1 MKIFGP
7 DTLLPP
13 AGTKHQNC
21 DKHRVNQKFGSIQ
34 PHLCLPLKGRL
45 QISLLMLSGFKRI
58 NFHFPCIS
66 ENL

>member
-13 AGTKHQNC
+13 TGTKHQNC
-21 DKHRVNQKFGSIQ
+21 DKHRVNQKFGPIQ
-34 PHLCLPLKGRL
+34 PHLCLPLKDRL
-45 QISLLMLSGFKRI
+45 QISLQMLSGFKRI